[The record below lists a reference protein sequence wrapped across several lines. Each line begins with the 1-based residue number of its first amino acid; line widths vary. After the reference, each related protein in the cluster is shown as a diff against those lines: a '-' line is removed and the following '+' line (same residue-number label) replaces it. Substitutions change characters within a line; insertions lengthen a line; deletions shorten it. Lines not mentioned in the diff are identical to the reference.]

1 MNDKMIHENIQEI
14 MEENTFITYNNI
26 MMINEIFI
34 YEYELK
40 PKFDY
45 YNQYLKLD
53 IFKGMSMNACL
64 KIILQRKIKDF
75 IEWLGRDKESVSK
88 MKNELSDKFKYTH
101 KYAELSNL
109 GEGILSL
116 ILNGNVKR
124 VVIAIDEND
133 INGINLL
140 LELFESVPEEK
151 IFFVDYNKETLT
163 KYIKDKKY
171 KLIMIDDDDLL
182 FENRFD
188 LQGKSICI
196 PYLGYIFEHVKVDND
211 LGEILLSKHKW
222 EFYQDELNF
231 NIGFIE
237 PYKLVPEMFHAG

>member
-14 MEENTFITYNNI
+14 MEENAFITYNNI
-26 MMINEIFI
+26 MMINEIFV

-40 PKFDY
+40 PNFDY

-75 IEWLGRDKESVSK
+75 IEWLGRDKESISK

-133 INGINLL
+133 KNSISLL
-140 LELFESVPEEK
+140 LDLFESVPEEK

-163 KYIKDKKY
+163 KYIKDKDY

-188 LQGKSICI
+188 LQGKSVCI